1 MKKVLTKNHSVYQY
15 VNYKMY
21 ATYFVFK
28 DVMAWLS
35 VLKSISLK
43 SNLRNKI
50 K

>member
-1 MKKVLTKNHSVYQY
+1 
-15 VNYKMY
+15 MY

-35 VLKSISLK
+35 VLKSILLK
-43 SNLRNKI
+43 PNLCHKI